1 MTEPVFYLD
10 NSEYG
15 ENISFR
21 NLNLRTGHKHVLSFL
36 SKPEAQ
42 LKDLSIV
49 SNPQIPVSC
58 DGNHRILDLEGVPA
72 NTKSVLTVSSKEYDF
87 EFTYLLTVLPVRKK
101 EDLIGKYVSREHKKH
116 VIEFYPDNTGR
127 IYLHSFLGLKEDVRI
142 LGYDFDFKSLER
154 KLILPVQ
161 RTTEGD
167 EVSYFY
173 SFRYDNEKEGLLVS
187 LSQRIQRKDSFYE
200 EEVSLLGNKN
210 QKEFF
215 KRVSPLSQES

>member
-21 NLNLRTGHKHVLSFL
+21 NLNLRAGHKHVLSFL

-49 SNPQIPVSC
+49 SDPQIPVSF

-87 EFTYLLTVLPVRKK
+87 EFTYLLTAFPVRKK

-127 IYLHSFLGLKEDVRI
+127 IYLHSFL
-142 LGYDFDFKSLER
+142 YDIGWF
-154 KLILPVQ
+154 P
-161 RTTEGD
+161 
-167 EVSYFY
+167 
-173 SFRYDNEKEGLLVS
+173 
-187 LSQRIQRKDSFYE
+187 
-200 EEVSLLGNKN
+200 
-210 QKEFF
+210 
-215 KRVSPLSQES
+215 